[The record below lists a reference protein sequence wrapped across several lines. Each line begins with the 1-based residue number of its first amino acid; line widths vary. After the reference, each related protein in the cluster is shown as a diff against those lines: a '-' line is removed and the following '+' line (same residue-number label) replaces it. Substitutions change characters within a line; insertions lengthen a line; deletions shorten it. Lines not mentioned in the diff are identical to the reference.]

1 LTTNLLDYANLFV
14 LGGSNMDLQLKD
26 KVIMV
31 AAGSKGLG
39 FGIAQACAREGAIVS
54 VASPNQSNVD
64 AAIERLKEAGG
75 EAHGAIIDARN
86 KASIEAWAASV
97 FSTFPTG
104 RYGTI
109 EEFGSAGG

>member
-1 LTTNLLDYANLFV
+1 
-14 LGGSNMDLQLKD
+14 MDLQLKD

-54 VASPNQSNVD
+54 VASRNQSNVD

-75 EAHGAIIDARN
+75 SAHGAIIDARN